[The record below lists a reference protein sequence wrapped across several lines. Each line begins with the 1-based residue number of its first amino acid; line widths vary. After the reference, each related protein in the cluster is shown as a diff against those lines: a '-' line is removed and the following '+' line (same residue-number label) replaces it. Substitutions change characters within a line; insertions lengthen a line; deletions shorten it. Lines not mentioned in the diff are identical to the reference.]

1 MLLVAAT
8 ALWGVAP
15 KANRRLVLAS
25 SDESIPG
32 NWTPRVALDADN
44 HIPHTHECEQVGCTK
59 TIAGTGQWGYKD
71 ASFGNLSKFRFPYA
85 VAIAPNAEFAL
96 VGDGENNRIRKV
108 RTLRS
113 SRNGVSTVA
122 GNGTESII
130 NHPLGFA
137 ISSDLSYALITDTL
151 NHKINKMI
159 VGTGAIV
166 DWAGSEVNGSAD
178 GIGAAAQFYFP
189 HGIAMSPDGSFL
201 LVADTYNQMIRKV
214 ATSNAEVT
222 TIGGCPGCYEFR
234 DGPGVNDAD
243 PTIEARFKSPIGI
256 AIAHSGGF
264 AVIADEFN
272 SRIRKME
279 MTYPYTVTTLAGGAE
294 GWADGVGTAARF
306 HFPRDVALCPND
318 LFVLVADTHNHAI
331 REIDLRNGHDQA
343 VVTTMVGCPRW
354 STTQGFTCSRGDEDG
369 LLNTSFR
376 FPRGIDIAPDG
387 SYALVADT
395 ENNKIKLIVT
405 DYGDQKYWPGYDDAH
420 RDAEAGSGPH
430 RDNQAEPGSGSEE
443 V

>member
-1 MLLVAAT
+1 MLLVAST
-8 ALWGVAP
+8 ALWGVTP

-32 NWTPRVALDADN
+32 NWTPRVALEASS
-44 HIPHTHECEQVGCTK
+44 HILHTHECEQVGCTK
-59 TIAGTGQWGYKD
+59 AIAGTGDWGFKD
-71 ASFGNLSKFRFPYA
+71 ANFGNQSKFRFPYA
-85 VAIAPNAEFAL
+85 VAIAPDSNFAL

-108 RTLRS
+108 RTLES

-122 GNGTESII
+122 GNGAESVI

-137 ISSDLSYALITDTL
+137 ISADSTYSLITDTL
-151 NHKINKMI
+151 NHKITKMTL
-159 VGTGAIV
+159 GNMAMV
-166 DWAGSEVNGSAD
+166 DWVGSEVNGSAD
-178 GIGAAAQFYFP
+178 GIGLAAQFYFP
-189 HGIAMSPDGSFL
+189 HGIAMSPDGSYI
-201 LVADTYNQMIRKV
+201 LVADTYNQLIRKV

-234 DGPGVNDAD
+234 DGPG
-243 PTIEARFKSPIGI
+243 TTEARFKSPIGI
-256 AIAHSGGF
+256 AIAHSGRF

-272 SRIRKME
+272 SRIRKMD

-306 HFPRDVALCPND
+306 HFPRDVALSPND

-331 REIDLRNGHDQA
+331 REIDLRPGHDQA
-343 VVTTMVGCPRW
+343 VVNTMVGCPRW
-354 STTQGFTCSRGDEDG
+354 STIQGFSCSRGDEDG
-369 LLNTSFR
+369 LVNASFR

-405 DYGDQKYWPGYDDAH
+405 DYGDMKYWPGYDDAH
-420 RDAEAGSGPH
+420 RDEEAGSGAH
-430 RDNQAEPGSGSEE
+430 RANEVDAGSGSEE